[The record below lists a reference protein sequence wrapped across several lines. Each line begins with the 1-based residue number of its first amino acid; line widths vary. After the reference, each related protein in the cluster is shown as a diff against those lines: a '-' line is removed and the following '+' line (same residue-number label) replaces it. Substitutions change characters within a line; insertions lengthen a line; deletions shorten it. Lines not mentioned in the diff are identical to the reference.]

1 MDKFFVD
8 SCQIQEQTKN
18 KPALNMVDDFLS
30 GAWADPGLTQPEK
43 TTAMLDTDAMGHELR
58 I

>member
-1 MDKFFVD
+1 
-8 SCQIQEQTKN
+8 
-18 KPALNMVDDFLS
+18 MVDDFLS